1 MAQKMT
7 KNKKILKGIIVC
19 SLCVN
24 VIGGTALCTY
34 ADTISKQPNIT
45 VIKSQKNNDLK
56 IKACG
61 FMNFNIFLKMG
72 NNKSSLVIQ

>member
-1 MAQKMT
+1 MAGWHHRCNEHELGQTPGDGEGWACGSRWDYKESDMT
-7 KNKKILKGIIVC
+7 GRLN
-19 SLCVN
+19 N
-24 VIGGTALCTY
+24 TR
-34 ADTISKQPNIT
+34 
-45 VIKSQKNNDLK
+45 KNNDLK